1 MSWASAFLKSESLP
15 FLSLQRNVLMTHR
28 CLSLRLRRIITLIP
42 GCDREADIWFIMSHR
57 LHPHPPSIQYDQV
70 FVLPRSRDHFL
81 MFRIH
86 WISIRTTLVILEAEI
101 SSRTRRT
108 KGKAWV
114 TYNASVLIKKFC
126 ICATRF
132 ERFFI
137 RSFTVAL
144 HTDKNITFRSNAN
157 YARSKL
163 HDG

>member
-1 MSWASAFLKSESLP
+1 
-15 FLSLQRNVLMTHR
+15 
-28 CLSLRLRRIITLIP
+28 
-42 GCDREADIWFIMSHR
+42 MSHR

-157 YARSKL
+157 YPRSTLGYVLIASTWAKICPRNVRSTPPFL
-163 HDG
+163 ASKFPRLKGESYKIK